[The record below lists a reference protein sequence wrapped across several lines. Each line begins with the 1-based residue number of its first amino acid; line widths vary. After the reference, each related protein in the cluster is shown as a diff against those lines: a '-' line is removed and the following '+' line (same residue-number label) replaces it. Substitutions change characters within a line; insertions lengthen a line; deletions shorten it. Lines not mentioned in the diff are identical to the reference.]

1 MMELNEELLEAD
13 AEGIKNLGIDVRF
26 VFKILEKCMHK
37 GGVFTPLF
45 VRGLTTSP

>member
-26 VFKILEKCMHK
+26 VFKFKRRAS
-37 GGVFTPLF
+37 GGLYSPLCKIKK
-45 VRGLTTSP
+45 VE